1 MGIENEKNPENLAA
15 EIADLKNLKIEI
27 AKNLET
33 PGNSEK
39 MIAQKNPEKT
49 EIAKNKN
56 ENPEKI
62 LAEIDAEKISPQQKI
77 PENFS
82 ENETE
87 KILTE
92 VEKFEFENGG
102 ADFSTAYFS

>member
-1 MGIENEKNPENLAA
+1 MGIENEKNSKNLAA

-33 PGNSEK
+33 PENSEK

-49 EIAKNKN
+49 EIAKIEKQ
-56 ENPEKI
+56 NPEKI
-62 LAEIDAEKISPQQKI
+62 LAEIDEKKISPSQKI

-87 KILTE
+87 QILADA
-92 VEKFEFENGG
+92 EKFEFENGDV
-102 ADFSTAYFS
+102 DFSTAYFS